1 MFTAVMPRFYHWP
14 GAARTGA
21 PHYSPVMRLIPALL
35 LAAATAASAQSAPRS
50 GEAIVRDA
58 CMACHGEGLLKA
70 PRLGDRKA
78 WAPLIREGQPALTA
92 TAWTGIR
99 QMPPK
104 GGRADL
110 SLEELARAVA
120 YMARQGGDNWP
131 DPDAATLARIEA
143 AVKKREARGAKP

>member
-1 MFTAVMPRFYHWP
+1 
-14 GAARTGA
+14 
-21 PHYSPVMRLIPALL
+21 MRLIPVLL
-35 LAAATAASAQSAPRS
+35 LVAAGATSAQSVPRS

-58 CMACHGEGLLKA
+58 CMGCHAEGLLKA

-104 GGRADL
+104 GGVADL

-120 YMARQGGDNWP
+120 AMARAGGGNWP
-131 DPDAATLARIEA
+131 DPDAIMLARIEA
-143 AVKKREARGAKP
+143 AVKKREARTAKP